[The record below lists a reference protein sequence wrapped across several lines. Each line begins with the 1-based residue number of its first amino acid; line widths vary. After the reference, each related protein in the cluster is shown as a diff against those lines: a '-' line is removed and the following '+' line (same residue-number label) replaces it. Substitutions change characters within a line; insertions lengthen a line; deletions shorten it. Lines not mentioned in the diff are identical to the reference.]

1 MNARYVAEFTE
12 PDTLRRAFHKVREC
26 GHNALDVFTPYPL
39 EDLAEHFEARGNVR
53 LTMLIAG
60 VGVAAFAFWLQW
72 YSATIDYPFN
82 SGGRPL
88 NSWPVFLLV
97 PFEVGVFAAGLGG
110 MIAFFVGCGLP
121 ALYHPLFDVPGFE
134 RASQDRF
141 FLLVEAETSEAG
153 TTLRHMLEH
162 LGSVAVSSVN
172 EP

>member
-1 MNARYVAEFTE
+1 MKPRYVAEFTE
-12 PDTLRRAFHKVREC
+12 PDSLRRAFHDVRER
-26 GHNALDVFTPYPL
+26 GFNPLDAFTPYPL
-39 EDLAEHFEARGNVR
+39 EDLAVFFTARGNVR
-53 LTMLIAG
+53 LTMLVVG
-60 VGVAAFAFWLQW
+60 VGMAAFAFWLQW
-72 YSATIDYPFN
+72 YSATIAYPFN

-97 PFEVGVFAAGLGG
+97 PFEVGVFASGLGG

-141 FLLVEAETSEAG
+141 FLLVEAETEQTGAE
-153 TTLRHMLEH
+153 LRHILKD